1 MSLIDKTLSLVI
13 HNLQMTQ
20 KMKLNVRSQ
29 AMVFLL
35 LKSRI
40 RKILLF
46 CVCWQKVKNEMQFS
60 EDRPANITCLIKD
73 KTKKKLKTI
82 CI

>member
-46 CVCWQKVKNEMQFS
+46 CVC
-60 EDRPANITCLIKD
+60 
-73 KTKKKLKTI
+73 
-82 CI
+82 